1 MSNLNDGLEI
11 ILKYRKGDTVLMNKE
26 KVTLEHLVSIDRQDL
41 IYYIT
46 RKLWTE
52 LESELKCQ
60 KLQ

>member
-11 ILKYRKGDTVLMNKE
+11 TLKYRDGSVILLNKE
-26 KVTLEHLVSIDRQDL
+26 KVTLEHLKCTDRQDL

>member
-11 ILKYRKGDTVLMNKE
+11 TLRYRDGSVILMNRE
-26 KVTLEHLVSIDRQDL
+26 KLTLEHLEFTDKQDL

-52 LESELKCQ
+52 LEKEINGNQ
-60 KLQ
+60 P